1 MYYLV
6 LPLGIINL
14 ILVALQIL
22 GGLKILKIPFRWH
35 RNIGITLGVFVLLHA
50 ALALTYT

>member
-1 MYYLV
+1 MYFLV

-22 GGLKILKIPFRWH
+22 GGLKIVKIPFRWH
-35 RNIGITLGVFVLLHA
+35 RNLGIALGVFALLHA
-50 ALALTYT
+50 SIALIYL